1 MYTISKFLSRNLF
14 KLFQNLSNRFQGIEI
29 HDLRIQKFHHDS
41 VFQAELG
48 VIDGAAKVENFT
60 FVVMRCRNLLFEALS
75 HHIISRIRQ
84 DFQRFLEIF
93 GFHKDI
99 IRIECGYCKNTN
111 VIFCENSREFRKNAD
126 KRKIKYTL
134 NTESSPSIISFNSI
148 LGYIICFAYEGYF
161 FVGLANEIKIITR
174 IDITNVRYFTDC

>member
-1 MYTISKFLSRNLF
+1 M
-14 KLFQNLSNRFQGIEI
+14 
-29 HDLRIQKFHHDS
+29 
-41 VFQAELG
+41 
-48 VIDGAAKVENFT
+48 
-60 FVVMRCRNLLFEALS
+60 FEALS

-84 DFQRFLEIF
+84 DFQRFVEIF

-99 IRIECGYCKNTN
+99 IRIESGYRKNSN
-111 VIFCENSREFRKNAD
+111 AIFCKNSREFRKD
-126 KRKIKYTL
+126 TYKRKIKYTL

-161 FVGLANEIKIITR
+161 FVGLANEIKILTR